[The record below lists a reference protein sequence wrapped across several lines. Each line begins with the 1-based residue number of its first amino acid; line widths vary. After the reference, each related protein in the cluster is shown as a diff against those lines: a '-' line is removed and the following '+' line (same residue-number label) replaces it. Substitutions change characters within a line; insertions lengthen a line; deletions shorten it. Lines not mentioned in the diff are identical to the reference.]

1 MQTPG
6 SAANHKESTL
16 AKLLF
21 IMLVISTSSLKADF
35 RIYLKCAMQDI
46 EK

>member
-1 MQTPG
+1 MQAPG
-6 SAANHKESTL
+6 SAANHKESAL
-16 AKLLF
+16 AKLLL

-35 RIYLKCAMQDI
+35 RIHLKCAMQDL